1 MLYLCF
7 NPGFARNKPQKAINS
22 GLFRAFVSQSGEF
35 AYLCR
40 LKLKT
45 IMRNYETVFIL
56 NPVLSE
62 DQAKDTVDKF
72 VKVLKKANADVLN
85 IENWGLKKM
94 AYPINKKSTGF
105 YNLIEFKA
113 DAAVIDTLE
122 TEYRRDESIM
132 RFLTTVLDK
141 HAIVYNERRRKGEF
155 KNKKPVVKK
164 AEEER
169 VK

>member
-1 MLYLCF
+1 M
-7 NPGFARNKPQKAINS
+7 K
-22 GLFRAFVSQSGEF
+22 
-35 AYLCR
+35 
-40 LKLKT
+40 
-45 IMRNYETVFIL
+45 NYETVFIL

-62 DQAKDTVDKF
+62 DQAKDAVDKF
-72 VKVLKKANADVLN
+72 VKVLKKANADVIN
-85 IENWGLKKM
+85 IEQWGLKKL

-105 YNLIEFKA
+105 YNMIEFTA
-113 DAAVIDTLE
+113 EGPAIDTLE

-155 KNKKPVVKK
+155 KNKKTAPKK

-169 VK
+169 QA